1 MNNTR
6 LKRCA
11 IFLIFALVVPF
22 AGAQQPIYTFVP
34 CLDTMAINSRYV
46 LVAQIA
52 EIHAT
57 VFDGADNNVIVSI
70 EKSLK
75 GGQSGK
81 LELRIDASPAALA
94 AWKESSSRLLLFD
107 GDANPS
113 TGAGK
118 TNKPIDLSSSNLKI
132 LTADM
137 KVLIDP
143 EQVLQ
148 AAQKAISRHSS
159 ANGIYTIDT
168 FTRSLPPET
177 AKALGAKISPYTNV
191 PVDPELER
199 WAQSVIRGKTT
210 GRRAE
215 SVAALRYFKS
225 KENIR
230 LLTPLLNDPTWV
242 YLKSAEENM
251 GVEIRVYNVR
261 EAAYQ
266 VLKNWGVN
274 VVEPVVQEQ
283 KLKLESVTQYALSNK
298 KDFVH
303 HADIDALSGFPNL
316 QTICLQNDHQMT
328 VECFRSL
335 GTLKTLRTIDL
346 THSNVNDE
354 RLTYLANLPNLES
367 LILNGTKIT
376 DEGLKTIGEFA
387 ALTNLDVTGTNV
399 TWAAVAEL
407 RVRRPDLKIEFGR

>member
-11 IFLIFALVVPF
+11 SILILPLLVSL
-22 AGAQQPIYTFVP
+22 AGAQQPGNTFVP

-46 LVAQIA
+46 LVAKIV
-52 EIHAT
+52 EIHKLVGVAS
-57 VFDGADNNVIVSI
+57 DSNVVASV

-81 LELRIDASPAALA
+81 VDIHIDVPESVLA
-94 AWKESSSRLLLFD
+94 EWKDRGTRLLLFN
-107 GDANPS
+107 GETSPS
-113 TGAGK
+113 TVSNK

-132 LTADM
+132 LTAEM
-137 KVLIDP
+137 KVLTNP
-143 EQVLQ
+143 EQVIQ

-168 FTRSLPPET
+168 FSRSLPSET
-177 AKALGAKISPYTNV
+177 AKELGAKISPYTNV

-199 WAQSVIRGKTT
+199 WAQSVLRGNTK
-210 GRRAE
+210 GFRAE
-215 SVAALRYFKS
+215 AVDALRYFKS
-225 KENIR
+225 KENMR
-230 LLTPLLNDPTWV
+230 LLTPLLNDPQWG

-251 GVEIRVYNVR
+251 GVEIRVYTVR
-261 EAAYQ
+261 RAAYQ
-266 VLKNWGVN
+266 VLKNWGVD
-274 VVEPVVQEQ
+274 VVEPATQEQ
-283 KLKLESVTQYALSNK
+283 KLNLESVKQFDLSNK

-316 QTICLQNDHQMT
+316 QTIYLQNDHQMT

-335 GTLKTLRTIDL
+335 GTLKTLRAIDL

-354 RLTYLANLPNLES
+354 RLTYLASLPNLQS
-367 LILNGTKIT
+367 LILIGTRIT
-376 DEGLKTIGEFA
+376 DEGLKTIGDFK

-407 RVRRPDLKIEFGR
+407 RVRRPDMKIEFGK